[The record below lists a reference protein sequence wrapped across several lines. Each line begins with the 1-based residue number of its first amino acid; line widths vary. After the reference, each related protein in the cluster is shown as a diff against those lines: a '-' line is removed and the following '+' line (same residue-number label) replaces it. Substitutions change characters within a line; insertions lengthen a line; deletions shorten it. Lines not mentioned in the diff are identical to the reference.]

1 MDPGS
6 SALGIRGILRLSIG
20 VQSGTVAN
28 GVTDG
33 SMPDIGSLELLVAVV
48 RTGSISGAA
57 RETGVTQQSASA
69 RLRAVERQLGLSL
82 FHRAPSGTR
91 PTLEGEVVASW
102 ADDVL
107 AAVGRFRAAT
117 RTLRGESTARLT
129 IAASQTVSARLL
141 PLWLVA
147 LRRRQVE
154 AGRTPTAVQLLSGNS
169 TDAEALVRDGHADV
183 AFIESS
189 EVPADLGTSTVD
201 HDELVLV
208 VAPERAWGQD
218 GPVPFAEAADEAL
231 VAREQGSGTRR
242 AWEDEVRRRLG
253 RDAAEPAVVL
263 PTSAAVRSA
272 VAGGL
277 GAAVMSRREAADDI
291 RLGRLS
297 AVRTTGEPVIR
308 PITALWRGGAR
319 DLSAAGRELI
329 EVAVATAREQAVPF
343 VSPSARSAT
352 GPAPSAGGRSA
363 R

>member
-1 MDPGS
+1 
-6 SALGIRGILRLSIG
+6 
-20 VQSGTVAN
+20 
-28 GVTDG
+28 
-33 SMPDIGSLELLVAVV
+33 MPDIGSLELLVAVV
-48 RTGSISGAA
+48 RTGSISAAA

-69 RLRAVERQLGLSL
+69 RLRAVERRLGLSL

-129 IAASQTVSARLL
+129 VAASQTVSARLL
-141 PLWLVA
+141 PLWLVS
-147 LRRRQVE
+147 LRQGQVE
-154 AGRTPTAVQLLSGNS
+154 AGRTPTAVHLLSGNS
-169 TDAEALVRDGHADV
+169 TEAGALVRAGRADL

-189 EVPADLGTSTVD
+189 EVPADLGASTVD
-201 HDELVLV
+201 TDELVLV
-208 VAPERAWGQD
+208 VAPEHAWGRHC
-218 GPVPFAEAADEAL
+218 PIAFEEAAAEPL

-253 RDAAEPAVVL
+253 RDAAEPVAVL

-272 VAGGL
+272 VANGL

-291 RLGRLS
+291 RLGRLR
-297 AVRTTGEPVIR
+297 AVRTSGDPVVR
-308 PITALWRGGAR
+308 PITALWRGGSR
-319 DLSAAGRELI
+319 DLPVAARELI
-329 EVAVATAREQAVPF
+329 DVAVQTARIQA
-343 VSPSARSAT
+343 AKQ
-352 GPAPSAGGRSA
+352 GRSA

>member
-1 MDPGS
+1 
-6 SALGIRGILRLSIG
+6 
-20 VQSGTVAN
+20 
-28 GVTDG
+28 
-33 SMPDIGSLELLVAVV
+33 MPDLGSLELLVAVV

-82 FHRAPSGTR
+82 FQRSPSGTR

-107 AAVGRFRAAT
+107 AAVGRFRTAT
-117 RTLRGESTARLT
+117 RTLRGESSARLT
-129 IAASQTVSARLL
+129 VAASQTVSARLL

-147 LRRRQVE
+147 LRRGQVE
-154 AGRTPTAVQLLSGNS
+154 IGRTPTAVQLLSGNS
-169 TDAEALVRDGHADV
+169 TDAAALVRDGHADL
-183 AFIESS
+183 AFIEST
-189 EVPADLGTSTVD
+189 EVPVDLGATMVD
-201 HDELVLV
+201 QDELVLV
-208 VAPERAWGQD
+208 VAPEHPWNGR
-218 GPVPFAEAADEAL
+218 GPVEFDLVADEPL

-291 RLGRLS
+291 RLGRLR
-297 AVRTTGEPVIR
+297 AVRTAGEPVIR

-319 DLSAAGRELI
+319 DLSPAGRELI
-329 EVAVATAREQAVPF
+329 EVAVATARERVRP
-343 VSPSARSAT
+343 
-352 GPAPSAGGRSA
+352 GRGTL
-363 R
+363 

>member
-1 MDPGS
+1 
-6 SALGIRGILRLSIG
+6 
-20 VQSGTVAN
+20 
-28 GVTDG
+28 
-33 SMPDIGSLELLVAVV
+33 MPDLGALELLVAVV
-48 RTGSISGAA
+48 RTGSISAAA

-107 AAVGRFRAAT
+107 AAVGRFRTAT

-129 IAASQTVSARLL
+129 VAASQTVSARLL
-141 PLWLVA
+141 PPWLVA
-147 LRRRQVE
+147 LRGRQVE

-169 TDAEALVRDGHADV
+169 TEAQALVREGHADL
-183 AFIESS
+183 AFIEST
-189 EVPADLGTSTVD
+189 EVPVDLGATTVD
-201 HDELVLV
+201 QDELVLV
-208 VAPERAWGQD
+208 VAPEHAWNGG
-218 GPVPFAEAADEAL
+218 GPIAFETAADEPL

-253 RDAAEPAVVL
+253 RDPAEPAVVL

-291 RLGRLS
+291 RLGRLR
-297 AVRTTGEPVIR
+297 AVRTAGEPVIR

-319 DLSAAGRELI
+319 DLSPAARELI
-329 EVAVATAREQAVPF
+329 EVAVATAKERA
-343 VSPSARSAT
+343 ARQ
-352 GPAPSAGGRSA
+352 GRSA

>member
-1 MDPGS
+1 MAD
-6 SALGIRGILRLSIG
+6 
-20 VQSGTVAN
+20 GT
-28 GVTDG
+28 
-33 SMPDIGSLELLVAVV
+33 MPDIGSLELLVAVV

-57 RETGVTQQSASA
+57 RETGVTQQSAST

-82 FHRAPSGTR
+82 FHRSPSGTR

-129 IAASQTVSARLL
+129 VAASQTVSARLL

-147 LRRRQVE
+147 LRRRQTD

-169 TDAEALVRDGHADV
+169 ADAEAMVREGRADL
-183 AFIESS
+183 AFIEST
-189 EVPADLGTSTVD
+189 EVPADLGRTTVD

-208 VAPERAWGQD
+208 VAPERAWAREGT
-218 GPVPFAEAADEAL
+218 VPFAEAADEAL

-272 VAGGL
+272 VANGL
-277 GAAVMSRREAADDI
+277 GAAVLSRREAADDI
-291 RLGRLS
+291 RLGRLR
-297 AVRTTGEPVIR
+297 AVRTTGEPVVR
-308 PITALWRGGAR
+308 PITALWRGGDR

-329 EVAVATAREQAVPF
+329 EVAVETAQRQAAKHGRP
-343 VSPSARSAT
+343 AR
-352 GPAPSAGGRSA
+352 
-363 R
+363 

>member
-1 MDPGS
+1 M
-6 SALGIRGILRLSIG
+6 A
-20 VQSGTVAN
+20 
-28 GVTDG
+28 DG
-33 SMPDIGSLELLVAVV
+33 SMPDLGSLELLVAVV
-48 RTGSISGAA
+48 RTGSISAAA
-57 RETGVTQQSASA
+57 RETGVTQQSAST

-107 AAVGRFRAAT
+107 AAAARFRTAT
-117 RTLRGESTARLT
+117 RTLRGESAARLT
-129 IAASQTVSARLL
+129 VAASQTVSARLL

-147 LRRRQVE
+147 LRRNQVA

-169 TDAEALVRDGHADV
+169 TDAEALVRDGHADL

-189 EVPADLGTSTVD
+189 EVPSDLGTTTVD
-201 HDELVLV
+201 SDELVLV
-208 VAPERAWGQD
+208 VAPEHLWSGQ
-218 GPVPFAEAADEAL
+218 GPVAFEKAAAEPL

-272 VAGGL
+272 VADGL
-277 GAAVMSRREAADDI
+277 GAAVLSRREAADDI
-291 RLGRLS
+291 RLGRLR
-297 AVRTTGEPVIR
+297 AVRTTGEPVVR

-319 DLSAAGRELI
+319 DLPMAGRELI
-329 EVAVATAREQAVPF
+329 DVAVQTAREQARP
-343 VSPSARSAT
+343 
-352 GPAPSAGGRSA
+352 GRGTL
-363 R
+363 

>member
-1 MDPGS
+1 
-6 SALGIRGILRLSIG
+6 
-20 VQSGTVAN
+20 
-28 GVTDG
+28 
-33 SMPDIGSLELLVAVV
+33 MPDIGSLELLVAVV

-129 IAASQTVSARLL
+129 VAASQTVSARLL

-147 LRRRQVE
+147 LRGRQVE
-154 AGRTPTAVQLLSGNS
+154 AGRAPTAVQLLSGNS
-169 TDAEALVRDGHADV
+169 TDAVALVREGQADL

-189 EVPADLGTSTVD
+189 EVPTDLGSTTVD
-201 HDELVLV
+201 ADELVLV
-208 VAPERAWGQD
+208 VAPEHPWSGQ
-218 GPVPFAEAADEAL
+218 GPVAFETVAAEPL

-272 VAGGL
+272 VVNGL
-277 GAAVMSRREAADDI
+277 GAAVLSRREAADDI
-291 RLGRLS
+291 RLGRLR
-297 AVRTTGEPVIR
+297 AVRTSGDPVVR

-319 DLSAAGRELI
+319 DLPVAGRELI
-329 EVAVATAREQAVPF
+329 DVAVQTARQQVRP
-343 VSPSARSAT
+343 
-352 GPAPSAGGRSA
+352 GRGTL
-363 R
+363 

>member
-1 MDPGS
+1 
-6 SALGIRGILRLSIG
+6 
-20 VQSGTVAN
+20 
-28 GVTDG
+28 
-33 SMPDIGSLELLVAVV
+33 MPDIGSLELLVAVV
-48 RTGSISGAA
+48 RSGSISAAA

-82 FHRAPSGTR
+82 FHRSPSGTR

-107 AAVGRFRAAT
+107 AAVGRFRTAT

-129 IAASQTVSARLL
+129 VAASQTVSARLL
-141 PLWLVA
+141 PQWLVA

-169 TDAEALVRDGHADV
+169 TDAQALVRDGHADL

-189 EVPADLGTSTVD
+189 EVPSDLGSTTVD
-201 HDELVLV
+201 RDELVLV
-208 VAPERAWGQD
+208 VAPEHAWARS
-218 GPVPFAEAADEAL
+218 GPVAFETAAAEAL

-291 RLGRLS
+291 RLGRLRT
-297 AVRTTGEPVIR
+297 VRTTGDPVIR
-308 PITALWRGGAR
+308 PITALWRGGSR

-329 EVAVATAREQAVPF
+329 EVAVQMAQRRAVP
-343 VSPSARSAT
+343 SRSR
-352 GPAPSAGGRSA
+352 GERIPPGS
-363 R
+363 